1 MMFILSLFLVLIF
14 CSLSRENPNH
24 ILIIA
29 PPFFGH
35 MIPSL
40 ELAKQLSS
48 YCHVT
53 YLISANK
60 INELDRKG
68 FISDLNNSKTLDIVG
83 LIDGNDYFPQF
94 EIHDSQINLNNISKI
109 IPDSDHIRLFSGV
122 IKRMGT
128 ALNHLFHSNFQSH
141 ITRNISLPIDMIIIL
156 SFAPIP
162 LLNLSIP
169 IHLFLPNNLR
179 SVVNY
184 VCNYK
189 GNDNNELKQVVH
201 YYQDN
206 IQHANGFICNSLKE
220 FDEKYIEQFYQSSR
234 NFAPIR
240 FIGPLIFNSQQ
251 SMEDN
256 AKDIIDWLDKQP
268 ISSVIY
274 ISFGSVARLPPT
286 AIDIVARAL
295 LQHSFIWSLKTKT
308 SLPSSLNNLDSNRQL
323 ILEWTPQRAILSHP
337 SIAFFFSHGGWN
349 SLLESMLH
357 GKPILVWPFF
367 GDQFD
372 NALQVIEMGIARQV
386 SNNLQDDIEHMLSNN
401 SYSNKAKEV
410 QQLVIEARENTSKK
424 QIINIAQLISN
435 NPKEHDEL

>member
-1 MMFILSLFLVLIF
+1 MMFTLSLFFVLIF

-35 MIPSL
+35 MLPSL

-68 FISDLNNSKTLDIVG
+68 FLSDLNNSKTLDIVG
-83 LIDGNDYFPQF
+83 LIDGNDNFPQF
-94 EIHDSQINLNNISKI
+94 EIQDSQINLNNISQI
-109 IPDSDHIRLFSGV
+109 TPDNDQILLFNGV
-122 IKRMGT
+122 INRMGT
-128 ALNHLFHSNFQSH
+128 ALNHLFHSNFESPV
-141 ITRNISLPIDMIIIL
+141 TRNISFPIDMIIVR
-156 SFAPIP
+156 SFAPLP
-162 LLNLSIP
+162 SLNLSIP
-169 IHLFLPNNLR
+169 IHLFLPSNLR
-179 SVVNY
+179 GVVNHLH
-184 VCNYK
+184 NYER
-189 GNDNNELKQVVH
+189 NNNNELKEVFH
-201 YYQDN
+201 YIQNN
-206 IQHANGFICNSLKE
+206 IHQANGFICNSLKE
-220 FDEKYIEQFYQSSR
+220 FDEKHIEQFYRSSG
-234 NFAPIR
+234 NLAPIR

-251 SMEDN
+251 SIEN
-256 AKDIIDWLDKQP
+256 NSKDIIDWLDKQP

-274 ISFGSVARLPPT
+274 ISFGSVARLPST
-286 AIDIVARAL
+286 ALDTVARAL
-295 LQHSFIWSLKTKT
+295 SHHSFIWSLKTKT
-308 SLPSSLNNLDSNRQL
+308 SLPSSLNNLDPDRQL
-323 ILEWTPQRAILSHP
+323 ILEWTPQRTILSHP
-337 SIAFFFSHGGWN
+337 SVAFFFSHGGWN
-349 SLLESMLH
+349 SLLESMLN
-357 GKPILVWPFF
+357 GKPLLIWPFF

-410 QQLVIEARENTSKK
+410 QQLVIQARENTSKE

>member
-1 MMFILSLFLVLIF
+1 MFILSLFFVLIF

-35 MIPSL
+35 MLPSL

-68 FISDLNNSKTLDIVG
+68 FLTDLNNSKTLDIVG
-83 LIDGNDYFPQF
+83 LIDGNDNFPQF

-109 IPDSDHIRLFSGV
+109 IPGNDHIRLFNGV
-122 IKRMGT
+122 INRMGT
-128 ALNHLFHSNFQSH
+128 ALNHLFRSNFQSP
-141 ITRNISLPIDMIIIL
+141 ITRNISLSIDMIIIL

-179 SVVNY
+179 SIVNY
-184 VCNYK
+184 ICNDK
-189 GNDNNELKQVVH
+189 RNDNNELKQVFH

-220 FDEKYIEQFYQSSR
+220 FDEKYIEQFYRSSG
-234 NFAPIR
+234 NLAPIR
-240 FIGPLIFNSQQ
+240 FIGPLIFNGQQ
-251 SMEDN
+251 SIEN
-256 AKDIIDWLDKQP
+256 KAKDIIDWLDKQP

-295 LQHSFIWSLKTKT
+295 LNHSFIWSLKTKT

-337 SIAFFFSHGGWN
+337 
-349 SLLESMLH
+349 
-357 GKPILVWPFF
+357 
-367 GDQFD
+367 
-372 NALQVIEMGIARQV
+372 
-386 SNNLQDDIEHMLSNN
+386 
-401 SYSNKAKEV
+401 
-410 QQLVIEARENTSKK
+410 
-424 QIINIAQLISN
+424 
-435 NPKEHDEL
+435 

>member
-1 MMFILSLFLVLIF
+1 MMFILSLFFVLIF

-109 IPDSDHIRLFSGV
+109 IPDNDHIRLFSGV

-189 GNDNNELKQVVH
+189 GNDNNEFKQVVH

-251 SMEDN
+251 SIEDN
-256 AKDIIDWLDKQP
+256 AEDIIDWLDKQP

-295 LQHSFIWSLKTKT
+295 LHHSFIWSLKTKT